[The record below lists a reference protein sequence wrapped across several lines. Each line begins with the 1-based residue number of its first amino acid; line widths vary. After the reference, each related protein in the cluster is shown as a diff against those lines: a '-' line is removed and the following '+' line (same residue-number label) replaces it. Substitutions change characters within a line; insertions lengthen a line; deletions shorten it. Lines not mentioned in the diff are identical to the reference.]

1 MHADNISEKKKTVCK
16 KTIIFYCDSVNN
28 KYKKMKTEGELCHA
42 NRQADTFP
50 VSYSGIKI
58 TTSKVKVFARLARPH
73 WG

>member
-1 MHADNISEKKKTVCK
+1 
-16 KTIIFYCDSVNN
+16 
-28 KYKKMKTEGELCHA
+28 MKTEGELCHA